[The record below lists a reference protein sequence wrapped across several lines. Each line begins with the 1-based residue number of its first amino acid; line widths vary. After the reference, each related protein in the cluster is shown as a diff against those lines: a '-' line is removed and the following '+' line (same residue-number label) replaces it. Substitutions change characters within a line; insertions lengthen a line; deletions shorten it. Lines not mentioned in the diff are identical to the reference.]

1 MHKIEVDDSASK
13 IKENMARIDNKIL
26 IMSNK
31 GGVGKSS
38 IAVNI
43 AAALNALGHKV
54 GLLDIDI
61 HGPSLAKMT
70 GQEGKTPNTDGKIL
84 EPIIVKEN
92 FKMMSMGSLMPESD
106 APLIWRGPLKM
117 GVIKQFLADVQWGDL
132 DYLIIDAP
140 PGTGDEPLS
149 ICQLLPEMTGG
160 IIVTTG
166 QDIALLDS
174 KKAVNFLKKLKI
186 GVLGII
192 ENMTTFQCPHCAKE
206 INLFKSGGGER
217 AANDLNVDF
226 LGRVPFDSDMM
237 EAEDKGELFIEKFSD
252 SPCAKVIKEAV
263 EKISEQLKVKI

>member
-1 MHKIEVDDSASK
+1 MHKIDVDDSVSR
-13 IKENMARIDNKIL
+13 IKENMAKIRNKIL

-43 AAALNALGHKV
+43 AAALNASGHKV
-54 GLLDIDI
+54 GLLDIDV

-70 GQEGKTPNTDGKIL
+70 GQEGKTPNTDGKTL
-84 EPIIVKEN
+84 EPIEVKEN
-92 FKMMSMGSLMPESD
+92 FKMMSMGSLMPQSEE
-106 APLIWRGPLKM
+106 PLIWRGPLKI
-117 GVIKQFLADVQWGDL
+117 GLIKQFLSDVQWGDL